1 MRNFI
6 LAFGLIFLPTIVMG
20 SPCVN
25 VAHSPSLQVSD
36 MLTCELTFSSL
47 ENNRKY
53 TLAALEIAEEKACIP
68 LSGKAMM
75 TCFNKYK
82 QARSLLKE
90 RVGLAV
96 LKKYSKAADSF
107 YPRPLRPCPKSASKA
122 LCESVDWPQEGS
134 CGGWLLV
141 LLLSLVSRIGFAT
154 PTPTEIETPMGSFVV
169 EVELGLH
176 KCSFVPAKK
185 VPYNPQRKKA
195 VQQMFLWD
203 EAEQLC
209 LTFNKI
215 DQLTRKLLPTGANLN
230 YREQAAIEVLLGWK
244 DRTSLVAHEYG
255 LRSRLEK
262 IGRRFKRLQR

>member
-1 MRNFI
+1 MRNFL
-6 LAFGLIFLPTIVMG
+6 LAFGLFLLPTIVMG

-25 VAHSPSLQVSD
+25 VAHNPGLQVSD
-36 MLTCELTFSSL
+36 MLTCELSFSSL

-53 TLAALEIAEEKACIP
+53 TLAALEIAEKRACLP
-68 LSGKAMM
+68 LTGDTMM

-82 QARSLLKE
+82 QARSLFKE
-90 RVGLAV
+90 RVGLAT
-96 LKKYSKAADSF
+96 LKQYSKMADDM
-107 YPRPLRPCPKSASKA
+107 YPRPLRPCPKSRSKA
-122 LCESVDWPQEGS
+122 LCKSVKWPQEGS

-141 LLLSLVSRIGFAT
+141 LLLSLVSRMASAM
-154 PTPTEIETPMGSFVV
+154 PTKITTPMGFFAI

-203 EAEQLC
+203 EAEELC
-209 LTFNKI
+209 SAFNKV

-230 YREQAAIEVLLGWK
+230 YREQAALEVLLGWK

-262 IGRRFKRLQR
+262 IGRRFRRLQR